1 MGFDSSQG
9 PQNPEKLA
17 EAGLERVP
25 NSSTNSHIL
34 ETRGADCGAASEDG
48 QLNECLQLL
57 IAAWPKLP
65 DIDRERIF
73 SLISDRLKEDR

>member
-34 ETRGADCGAASEDG
+34 ETRGAASEDG
-48 QLNECLQLL
+48 QLNEYLQLL